1 MKIFLI
7 VGARPNFVKLAP
19 LYKTFKKEKSF
30 IIKIVHTGQHYD
42 YELDRVF
49 FEDFEIPQ
57 PDYYLN
63 VGSDSHARQTA
74 KIMIKLDELFDEDK
88 PDWIFVFGDV
98 NSTVSASLTAIKRN
112 IKIAHVE
119 AGLRSFDMSMPEEIN
134 RILTD
139 RISHLHFVSEPSGV
153 QNLIREGVNLKSIHL
168 VGNIMIESL
177 IEGLKKIENRF
188 DKLSNE
194 FSISEKSFA
203 LLTLHRPSNVDNIE
217 KLRKILDIVSEIA
230 KSIKIIFPAHPR
242 TLNNL
247 KELNFK
253 SFKNFIITKP
263 LRYLDFIT
271 LMKFSAFVMTDSGGI
286 QEETTYLKIPCL
298 TLRENTE
305 RPITIEKGTNVLVG
319 DSREKILKFFNE
331 IMEGKFKKGEDIPL
345 WDDKVS
351 QRILSIFLTQLL

>member
-1 MKIFLI
+1 MKIFFI

-19 LYKTFKKEKSF
+19 LYKAFKKIKYF
-30 IIKIVHTGQHYD
+30 NIKIVHTGQHYD
-42 YELDRVF
+42 YELDKVF

-63 VGSDSHARQTA
+63 VGSNTHAKQTA

-98 NSTVSASLTAIKRN
+98 NSTISASLTAIKRN

-119 AGLRSFDMSMPEEIN
+119 SGLRSFDMSMPEEIN

-139 RISHLHFVSEPSGV
+139 KLSNLHFVSEPSGV
-153 QNLIREGVNLKSIHL
+153 QNLIREGINIKLIHL

-177 IEGLKKIENRF
+177 IESLKKVENRF
-188 DKLSNE
+188 EKLSYE
-194 FSISEKSFA
+194 FEISPQSYA
-203 LLTLHRPSNVDNIE
+203 ILTLHRPSNVDNAE
-217 KLRKILDIVSEIA
+217 KLKRILEIMSEIS
-230 KSIKIIFPAHPR
+230 KFIRIIFPAHPR
-242 TLNNL
+242 TLNKLKNL
-247 KELNFK
+247 NIEN
-253 SFKNFIITKP
+253 ITITKP

-271 LMKFSAFVMTDSGGI
+271 LMKFSKFVMTDSGGV

-305 RPITIEKGTNVLVG
+305 RPITVEKGTNVLVG
-319 DSREKILKFFNE
+319 DNRKKILNFVNK
-331 IMEGKFKKGEDIPL
+331 ILEGNFKKGNDIPL
-345 WDDKVS
+345 WDNNVS
-351 QRILSIFLTQLL
+351 KRILNVFFSQVF